1 MNKKRVLALVLGVVA
16 LILTVTGCSIGNT
29 TASEVALQYG
39 SGPFDSKTFVACV
52 APGTRSID
60 DVNDDHYYYPQG
72 QRDFTFSAQPGSDSA
87 QLTSTT
93 KDAQQINVS
102 GTVKFTLNTDC
113 NPFKDPTGKDWP
125 GGKIQMFHELI
136 ASKYN
141 AAPTDGGQKMNDSW
155 DQLLRNYIGAAI
167 DRATD
172 NEALKYGYLELY
184 TDTAKK
190 AAWEKDVLGQ
200 IPGIVNTLTQGVDMF
215 KIDAVLLQKPDI
227 APNLQQ
233 GLTEKQAAELRA
245 LAADVDK
252 QAAVSFP
259 GGVPG
264 YQAYQQQQAINQAIK
279 DGKVQVLPVPYG
291 SSLNVGVP
299 GAK

>member
-1 MNKKRVLALVLGVVA
+1 MTKKRVLAVVLGVLA
-16 LILTVTGCSIGNT
+16 LVLTVTGCSIGNT

-39 SGPFDSKTFVACV
+39 NGPTDSKTFVACV
-52 APGTRSID
+52 PTGTRSID
-60 DVNDDHYYYPQG
+60 DVNDDHFYYPQG
-72 QRDFTFSAQPGSDSA
+72 QRDFTFSAQQGADSA

-113 NPFKDPTGKDWP
+113 HSFKDPTGKEWP
-125 GGKIQMFHELI
+125 GGPLQMFHELI
-136 ASKYN
+136 ASKYDV
-141 AAPTDGGQKMNDSW
+141 APTDGGQPMKEGW
-155 DQLLRNYIGAAI
+155 DKLLRNYIGAAI

-190 AAWEKDVLGQ
+190 SAWEKDVLNQ
-200 IPGIVNTLTQGVDMF
+200 IPAIINTLTQGVPMF
-215 KIDAVLLQKPDI
+215 TIDAVLLQKPDI
-227 APNLQQ
+227 APGLQQ
-233 GLTEKQAAELRA
+233 GLADKQAAELRQQ
-245 LAADVDK
+245 AAEVDK
-252 QAAVSFP
+252 QAAASFP

-291 SSLNVGVP
+291 SNLNVQVP
-299 GAK
+299 NK

>member
-1 MNKKRVLALVLGVVA
+1 MTRKRVLALVLGVLA

-39 SGPFDSKTFVACV
+39 SGPFDSKTFVKCI
-52 APGTRSID
+52 PDGTRSVD
-60 DVNDDHYYYPQG
+60 DVNDDHYYYPKG
-72 QRDFTFSAQPGSDSA
+72 QRDFTFSAQQGADSA

-102 GTVKFTLNTDC
+102 GTVKFTLNTKCD
-113 NPFKDPTGKDWP
+113 PFKDPTGKDWP
-125 GGKIQMFHELI
+125 GGKLQMFHELI
-136 ASKYN
+136 ASKYS
-141 AAPTDGGQKMNDSW
+141 AAPTEGGQKMNDSW
-155 DQLLRNYIGAAI
+155 DQLLRNYVGAAI

-184 TDTAKK
+184 TDTEKK
-190 AAWEKDVLGQ
+190 AQWEKDVLGQ
-200 IPGIVNTLTQGVDMF
+200 IPGILNTLTQGVDLF
-215 KIDAVLLQKPDI
+215 EIDAVLLQKPDI
-227 APNLQQ
+227 APGLQQ
-233 GLTEKQAAELRA
+233 GLADKQAAELRQQ
-245 LAADVDK
+245 AAEVDK
-252 QAAVSFP
+252 QAAANFP

-291 SSLNVGVP
+291 SNLNVQVP
-299 GAK
+299 NK